1 MIQPGVYNIKLQRR
15 ADYSILLEFKDA
27 NNASIDLTGCTVAAQ
42 IWNQARSTKY
52 ADFTPEYVSRPNG
65 RVRLKLSHTATATFP
80 NEMVY
85 DVLVVT
91 SSGERSYYLEGTV
104 TALEGYTA
112 VP

>member
-1 MIQPGVYNIKLQRR
+1 
-15 ADYSILLEFKDA
+15 
-27 NNASIDLTGCTVAAQ
+27 
-42 IWNQARSTKY
+42 
-52 ADFTPEYVSRPNG
+52 
-65 RVRLKLSHTATATFP
+65 
-80 NEMVY
+80 MVY